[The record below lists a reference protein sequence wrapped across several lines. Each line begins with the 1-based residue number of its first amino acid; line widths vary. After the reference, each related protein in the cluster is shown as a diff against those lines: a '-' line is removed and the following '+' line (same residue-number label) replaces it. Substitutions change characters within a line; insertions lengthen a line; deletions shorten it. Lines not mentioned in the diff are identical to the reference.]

1 LQAPAEH
8 AARPLA
14 PRIASTGGSAS
25 KSKKVQIPGGGEND
39 NNIDILTYICI
50 HKFHKS
56 NFHIPVRAQAAAA
69 RAVPGRDLAGK
80 KVHEDDVLQDD
91 DDEEE
96 EVMVHK
102 RQDRKRKLELIPSG
116 ISLFQDESSYFSQD

>member
-1 LQAPAEH
+1 M
-8 AARPLA
+8 
-14 PRIASTGGSAS
+14 
-25 KSKKVQIPGGGEND
+25 GGEIEND
-39 NNIDILTYICI
+39 INIFTYICI
-50 HKFHKS
+50 HKFYSS

-96 EVMVHK
+96 EVIVHK
-102 RQDRKRKLELIPSG
+102 RQDRKRKR
-116 ISLFQDESSYFSQD
+116 